1 MDLDTGAVVAAQ
13 MRLADQGDTA
23 TLSDTLES
31 AARHLA
37 AVEAAPSAEA
47 PAEMVADK
55 ILCRWP
61 SAD

>member
-1 MDLDTGAVVAAQ
+1 MTSIRSEPAKPSTIWGMSA
-13 MRLADQGDTA
+13 
-23 TLSDTLES
+23 DTLES

-37 AVEAAPSAEA
+37 AVGAAPSAEV
-47 PAEMVADK
+47 PAGMVADK